1 MSARTRWRVDRN
13 GIFSPYLCRGK
24 YSQHHLLSRLNQ
36 WKRIMAF
43 LKWYVS
49 VEYSILTIFYIFTVS
64 VKRVSGVNRYNF
76 WRFFSSRASNIPCL
90 AQRKITNWPKPN
102 PVQSICNNFNLNK
115 QILTRTVSISF
126 VIFLFCVLFSLGRA
140 FSVWIRSNAHGSHE
154 LNFKTFKTHAK
165 CICICYCSY
174 CAIRFCHF

>member
-1 MSARTRWRVDRN
+1 M
-13 GIFSPYLCRGK
+13 YLKVFLFEKEC
-24 YSQHHLLSRLNQ
+24 LPFFINTIWVLNFIRKMF
-36 WKRIMAF
+36 WIINWLNWNRITTQLHTTYTLCF
-43 LKWYVS
+43 ERS
-49 VEYSILTIFYIFTVS
+49 VTIFYLI
-64 VKRVSGVNRYNF
+64 RVSGVNRYNF

-102 PVQSICNNFNLNK
+102 PVQSICINFNLNK

-126 VIFLFCVLFSLGRA
+126 VIFLFCVLFSLDRA